1 MPALTSTVTKFTTLP
16 GQWTKTRQ
24 NRSWLLTLKRQ
35 PAQRSLHRNR
45 SMSVVRVLPSGS
57 AISSSD
63 IPQNALYTPGI
74 TTRPSP
80 SGQDFASSQFSL
92 MKSKPLKRLLWCTRS
107 SRKVIQ
113 LYVMIRSDLDRDTD
127 VSMSRRSKRHK
138 VKRGGSKRAHERLAM
153 MAAKVPF
160 FLTRS

>member
-1 MPALTSTVTKFTTLP
+1 MPALTSTATKFTTPP

-35 PAQRSLHRNR
+35 QAQRSLHRNR
-45 SMSVVRVLPSGS
+45 SMSVVRVIPSGS

-92 MKSKPLKRLLWCTRS
+92 MRSKPLKRLLWYTRS